1 MSAALNRREFLT
13 AGAAG
18 AGVVLLANQFARA
31 GQTENWPP
39 KMPPVKIY
47 QVYIGRTGGIYLS
60 RPTAEIKFS
69 SFFLLKVFV
78 KRVNRRQCILKVNLA
93 FNIRRG
99 APEN

>member
-1 MSAALNRREFLT
+1 MTCFVRRQIMSAALNRREFLT

-60 RPTAEIKFS
+60 RPTAEIKMFEEY
-69 SFFLLKVFV
+69 LAGIEKKLGDV
-78 KRVNRRQCILKVNLA
+78 KFIGGGMLPPA
-93 FNIRRG
+93 
-99 APEN
+99 